1 MPTAELIE
9 KVARAIYEKRNGPGC
24 YAWGLRPKAHKE
36 PYLSDARA
44 ALSVVSEAMRQV
56 SPEMVAAWAGN
67 GGAEPGSPQVPAI
80 INGARRDWLGM
91 LAVSPLGKGE

>member
-9 KVARAIYEKRNGPGC
+9 TVARQI
-24 YAWGLRPKAHKE
+24 KAG
-36 PYLSDARA
+36 YRGAQSDEDIARA